1 MKLSGN
7 AKKFLGN
14 SGWMIGQQLYYMML
28 QLVIGSLSARYLGPS
43 NYGLLN
49 YGASII
55 SFFTIICK
63 LGMDGVIIN
72 EMIKAPEKRGSYLGS
87 ALVLRLCASITS
99 LFLIIGIIRIL
110 EPGHTVLYWIT
121 FLQSIAVVLQ
131 TYEIFNYWFQLNL
144 KMKYVSLGTML
155 AQTIVG
161 IWRIALL
168 ATKASV
174 YFFALSSSIQFFVCA
189 VVVII
194 FFRRERDKNLKLRF
208 NKEDSLYLLRNSYHF
223 IITGIAVTFYM
234 QIDKIMIGKLMDSTA
249 VGIYT
254 AAVTIAALWEFIPNA
269 LVNSARPLIIEL
281 RGKNYQAYIK
291 RFQELLLAVSLLSVC
306 VSIGIMV
313 LGRIVVRILY
323 GVTYA
328 DAYWPLSI
336 LIWSTGFA
344 MIGTTRNIW
353 LVAEGYNKYS
363 KYLVFVGAVVNFTLN
378 MIAIRIWG
386 IIGAAITT
394 LVSQF
399 VVAFISPLFF
409 KEIRGF
415 IKIYLEAFQYLG
427 DLVNIAKRYLNRAK

>member
-72 EMIKAPEKRGSYLGS
+72 EMIKTPEKKGSYLGS
-87 ALVLRLCASITS
+87 ALVLRLCTSITS
-99 LFLIIGIIRIL
+99 LFLIIGIVRVL
-110 EPGHTVLYWIT
+110 EPGHIDLYWIT

-131 TYEIFNYWFQLNL
+131 TYEVFNYWFQLNL

-161 IWRIALL
+161 IWRITLL

-174 YFFALSSSIQFFVCA
+174 YFFALSSSIQFFACA
-189 VVVII
+189 IVVVI
-194 FFRRERDKNLKLRF
+194 FFRKEKDENLKLRF
-208 NKEDSLYLLRNSYHF
+208 SREDSKYLLQNSYHF

-234 QIDKIMIGKLMDSTA
+234 QIDKIMIGKIMDSTA

-254 AAVTIAALWEFIPNA
+254 AAVTIATLWEFIPNA

-281 RGKNYQAYIK
+281 REKDYRMYIK
-291 RFQELLLAVSLLSVC
+291 RFQELLLVVSLLSIC
-306 VSIGIMV
+306 VSIGVMI
-313 LGRIVVRILY
+313 LGRLIVRILY
-323 GVTYA
+323 GVTYS

-363 KYLVFVGAVVNFTLN
+363 KYLVFVGAGVNFVLN
-378 MIAIRIWG
+378 VFAIHMWG
-386 IIGAAITT
+386 IVGAAITT

-415 IKIYLEAFQYLG
+415 IRIYLGTFQYLG
-427 DLVNIAKRYLNRAK
+427 DILKIVKRYVHR